1 MSDEQRA
8 PAASSLEGQR
18 QKRLEKARALRE
30 RGIHPWGN
38 GRKVEHVSSQVHR
51 HFAGQSAEDV
61 EKDSTVFSVAGRVM
75 MVRTFG
81 KMAFAVLRVRDGA
94 LHIQLRK
101 DKLGDAYELLELL
114 DPGDWVAASGRCI
127 RTRTGELTV
136 VADEWTI
143 LTKALRPLPEKWH
156 GLEDV
161 ETRYR
166 QRYLDLATNL
176 ETREVFRK
184 R

>member
-1 MSDEQRA
+1 D
-8 PAASSLEGQR
+8 P
-18 QKRLEKARALRE
+18 
-30 RGIHPWGN
+30 
-38 GRKVEHVSSQVHR
+38 
-51 HFAGQSAEDV
+51 
-61 EKDSTVFSVAGRVM
+61 TVFSVAGRVM

-81 KMAFAVLRVRDGA
+81 KMAFVVLRDRGGD
-94 LHIQLRK
+94 LQIQLRK
-101 DKLGDAYELLELL
+101 DKLGEDGYGLLKLL
-114 DPGDWVAASGRCI
+114 DLGDWAAASGRAI
-127 RTRTGELTV
+127 RTRTGELTI

-176 ETREVFRK
+176 EVREVFRK
-184 R
+184 RSRLIQFIRRFLDERDFLEVETPMMRSE